1 MPVKNIKTLIYG
13 NNIASL
19 VCGEQ
24 LLAAG
29 EEVLVLSP
37 NAFFGGHFGG
47 IDINNVHYDIGMNF
61 LEFTSYRAEPSASV
75 KSYNQTIKNDSG
87 RFVGRIRSYVEENLG
102 VATVRVE
109 TPEMYLGG
117 RWYEDFIISDRLGSL
132 AKLPPTLRGKLAKDI
147 QNLEPPEALHARN
160 KNTSTAFLRASLEEI
175 SRANHGDV
183 FHETFIEPLCRKIIN
198 LSSSRIMAYY
208 HRLAWLPIFYPET
221 LKACFSGNPQP
232 LPNVHFNYPES
243 GQSVDPITILIGRLR
258 EKNALKISPIAFR
271 GIKFSEPTVV
281 TLENGDEIYAENFI
295 WGNDWAKLSRITG
308 DDSPQP
314 FDMAN
319 ITCVFFEIDAGHLQ
333 RTFSTAFIVDGTTP
347 CYRITQFD
355 SCAGKTS
362 GSSRI
367 CMEFNTDNLENTNSL
382 EEFWKTLVD
391 LGVVKKEA
399 SAYNGQVKHFQR
411 ALLLATPK
419 NYQLYSD
426 LEKSF
431 TDKNP
436 AISSMTGVGGFSSTS
451 FNDQVIQG
459 MKAAV
464 SILEG

>member
-1 MPVKNIKTLIYG
+1 MPVQNIKTLICG
-13 NNIASL
+13 NNIAAL

-37 NAFFGGHFGG
+37 NDFWGGHFRGM
-47 IDINNVHYDIGMNF
+47 DINNVHYDIGMNF
-61 LEFTSYRAEPSASV
+61 LEFTSYRDEPSASV
-75 KSYNQTIKNDSG
+75 KSYNPKIKNDSG
-87 RFVGRIRSYVEENLG
+87 RFVSHIRRYIEENLG
-102 VATVRVE
+102 VAIVRAE

-117 RWYEDFIISDRLGSL
+117 SWYEDFILSDRLGSL
-132 AKLPPTLRGKLAKDI
+132 AKLPPTLRRKLAKNI
-147 QNLEPPEALHARN
+147 QNLETTEALHARN
-160 KNTSTAFLRASLEEI
+160 KNTSTTFLRASLEKI

-183 FHETFIEPLCRKIIN
+183 FHEEFIEPLCRKITN
-198 LSSSRIMAYY
+198 LGSSRIMAYY

-221 LKACFSGNPQP
+221 LKSCFSGNPQP
-232 LPNVHFNYPES
+232 LPNVHFNYPAS
-243 GQSVDPITILIGRLR
+243 GQLVEPINILVGRLR
-258 EKNALKISPIAFR
+258 KKNALKISPIAFQ
-271 GIKFSEPTVV
+271 GVEFSEPTVV
-281 TLENGDEIYAENFI
+281 TLENGDEIHAKNFL
-295 WGNDWAKLSRITG
+295 WSNDWAKLSRITG
-308 DDSPQP
+308 GSPQP

-319 ITCVFFEIDAGHLQ
+319 ITCAFFEIDAGHLQ
-333 RTFSTAFIVDGTTP
+333 RTFSTAFIVDRTTP

-367 CMEFNTDNLENTNSL
+367 CMEFNTDNLENKDSL
-382 EEFWKTLVD
+382 EEFWKTLVE

-399 SAYNGQVKHFQR
+399 SAYHGQVKHFQR

-419 NYQLYSD
+419 NCRLYAD
-426 LEKSF
+426 VEKSF
-431 TDKNP
+431 TDTHP
-436 AISSMTGVGGFSSTS
+436 AVSSMTGVGGFSSTS
-451 FNDQVIQG
+451 FNDQIIQG

>member
-1 MPVKNIKTLIYG
+1 MSVKNIKTLICG

-29 EEVLVLSP
+29 EEVLLLSP
-37 NAFFGGHFGG
+37 NAFFGGHFRG

-61 LEFTSYRAEPSASV
+61 LEFTSYRNEPSASV

-87 RFVGRIRSYVEENLG
+87 RFVNRIRRYIEENLG
-102 VATVRVE
+102 VATVPVE
-109 TPEMYLGG
+109 TPKMYFGG

-132 AKLPPTLRGKLAKDI
+132 AKLPPTLRGKLAKNI
-147 QNLEPPEALHARN
+147 QNLETPEELHTRN
-160 KNTSTAFLRASLEEI
+160 KNTSTTFMRADLEKI

-183 FHETFIEPLCRKIIN
+183 FHEEFIEPLCRKITN
-198 LSSSRIMAYY
+198 LGSSRMMAYY
-208 HRLAWLPIFYPET
+208 HRLAWLPIFHPET
-221 LKACFSGNPQP
+221 LKSYFSENPQP
-232 LPNVHFNYPES
+232 LPDVHFRYPAS
-243 GQSVDPITILIGRLR
+243 GQSDDPINILVGRLR

-271 GIKFSEPTVV
+271 GVQFSEPTVV
-281 TLENGDEIYAENFI
+281 TLENGDEIHAENFI
-295 WGNDWAKLSRITG
+295 WGNDWATLSRITG
-308 DDSPQP
+308 GSPQP

-319 ITCVFFEIDAGHLQ
+319 ITCVFFEINAGHLQ

-367 CMEFNTDNLENTNSL
+367 CMEFNTDNLENKDSL
-382 EEFWKTLVD
+382 EEFWKTLVE
-391 LGVVKKEA
+391 LEVVNKKA
-399 SAYNGQVKHFQR
+399 SAYNGQVKHFQQ

-419 NYQLYSD
+419 NCRLYSD

-436 AISSMTGVGGFSSTS
+436 AVSSMTGVGGFSSTS
-451 FNDQVIQG
+451 FNDQIIQG